1 MDHIL
6 PLQRKNNENLKITK
20 ELQVHQER
28 KYCYGDFA
36 TFLVPK
42 TNSGHPWF
50 RKKGRPDS
58 ASDRKRS
65 KSNAEEE
72 IRRRIKSDSGLPEKT
87 QRPNL
92 TREELPRKFSHDSQK
107 RRREP
112 IKIEPEEV
120 KYHLNWNPSLIYT
133 TILQTVFSSRKSSS
147 RPRPGQVRHQWT
159 HPKYWQIIMIPNL
172 KHLKLEEINLL
183 EIKWKKNRRKSR
195 KRPKIKKLWEQS
207 TEQLLATCLPVSFS
221 TQTPRSSRNQGS
233 TDRNIR
239 MGPRYEG

>member
-28 KYCYGDFA
+28 KLILLH
-36 TFLVPK
+36 FLFPK
-42 TNSGHPWF
+42 TYFG
-50 RKKGRPDS
+50 RTYIREKGRPDS

-92 TREELPRKFSHDSQK
+92 TREELPRKFSHDSHK

-120 KYHLNWNPSLIYT
+120 KFSYLYPYLTYYSVQERISSVLVRGRSVSNGHIPS
-133 TILQTVFSSRKSSS
+133 SG
-147 RPRPGQVRHQWT
+147 GQ
-159 HPKYWQIIMIPNL
+159 L
-172 KHLKLEEINLL
+172 
-183 EIKWKKNRRKSR
+183 
-195 KRPKIKKLWEQS
+195 
-207 TEQLLATCLPVSFS
+207 
-221 TQTPRSSRNQGS
+221 
-233 TDRNIR
+233 
-239 MGPRYEG
+239 